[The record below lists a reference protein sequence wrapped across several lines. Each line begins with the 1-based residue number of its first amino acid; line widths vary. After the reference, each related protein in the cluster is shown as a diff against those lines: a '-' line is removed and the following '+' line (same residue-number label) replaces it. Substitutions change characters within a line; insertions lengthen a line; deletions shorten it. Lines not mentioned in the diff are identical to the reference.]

1 MVVKGRT
8 CKECGMTANKKSRS
22 KKRLAIGTG
31 SLFARALSMTMT
43 QSSLNASLLMAKEVT
58 DSGIKEQLRNN

>member
-1 MVVKGRT
+1 
-8 CKECGMTANKKSRS
+8 MTANKKSRS